1 MKLLLSRM
9 WPEPSK
15 AQGSTNL
22 KISNKC
28 HENRFFVLVLWLS
41 PQVCYLPCSVV
52 VDALLENPS
61 SRRHPW

>member
-15 AQGSTNL
+15 AQGSTKSEILNQ
-22 KISNKC
+22 C
-28 HENRFFVLVLWLS
+28 HGNGFFVSAFWLS
-41 PQVCYLPCSVV
+41 QQVCFLPCSAV
-52 VDALLENPS
+52 VDALLENCS